1 MAKMYTL
8 DDKLLTG
15 VPEIKIGDIV
25 IKVDDRQKTVK
36 KAMAVIK
43 DDTVGDEN
51 KIDEVFKIVLFE
63 QDIKKIED
71 KNLSFAA
78 YNELFK
84 LVLSAM
90 TGEDEDEIEQFRK
103 SESE

>member
-1 MAKMYTL
+1 MGKLYTL
-8 DDKLLTG
+8 DNELLTD

-43 DDTVGDEN
+43 NDSIEDEN
-51 KIDEVFKIVLFE
+51 KIDEVFKIVLSE
-63 QDIKKIED
+63 QDVKKID
-71 KNLSFAA
+71 NKNLSFAA
-78 YNELFK
+78 YSELFK

-90 TGEDEDEIEQFRK
+90 TGEDELQDNFRK
-103 SESE
+103 QSEK